1 MCVCAQNKK
10 INNLEVFVKNS
21 LAAIAVFTLISV
33 NAMAARDSILATIT
47 VLSTTVTSE
56 TQAENTYSYLA
67 KNTTSSVMT
76 QLQGTGKFSVLASTM
91 TEEKNVAVG
100 VEVLG
105 YSQTILRQAEGNK
118 ITVSTD
124 QNLTASDANVSLN
137 IAYKLQSEAEI
148 TKGTWESFTQGN
160 EIEFRLT
167 QKSLKEES
175 KVQAK
180 NFSKQIE
187 AAVKKGFSDKGIRAS
202 VDSEVDFDEP
212 DQSSQFCKAT
222 PSKLVCFSAK
232 DVFHVKMNVRGL

>member
-76 QLQGTGKFSVLASTM
+76 QLQGTGKFSVLASTT

-148 TKGTWESFTQGN
+148 TKGTWN